1 MVVTLNT
8 NNVLEDCLDQAS
20 LLGDAEPRLNVFNT
34 HLAGSFSVSGG
45 REPPRTTTT
54 FRSKGTCKNRDD
66 SKGKCYFYGG
76 SDCLTNCQLQT
87 GDER

>member
-1 MVVTLNT
+1 MGVTLNT

-54 FRSKGTCKNRDD
+54 FRSKGTCKNRD
-66 SKGKCYFYGG
+66 GG